1 MTHKLATP
9 PLPNPFDWNENIK
22 WIAGCIS
29 GLLGYGYYINLY
41 FKNKAKEKEEFI
53 QDIVKVTLRNTL
65 DHELQGI
72 KDNIDKLFEYR
83 EDDRKHID
91 EKFSKIMS
99 ELKSNK

>member
-1 MTHKLATP
+1 MNNKLATP

-22 WIAGCIS
+22 WVAGCIS

-53 QDIVKVTLRNTL
+53 QDVVKATLRQTL
-65 DHELQGI
+65 DGELQGI

-83 EDDRKHID
+83 EDDRNHSDAQFK
-91 EKFSKIMS
+91 
-99 ELKSNK
+99 ELMREIKK